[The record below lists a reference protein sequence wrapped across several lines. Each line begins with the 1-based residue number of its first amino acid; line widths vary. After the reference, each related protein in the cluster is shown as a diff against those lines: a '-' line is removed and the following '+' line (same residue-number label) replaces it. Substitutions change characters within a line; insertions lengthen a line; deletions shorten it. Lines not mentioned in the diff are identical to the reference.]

1 MAASSKGS
9 SVQSGP
15 EAKET
20 LAAPSESQL
29 EHGVIPSSIIP
40 DIDPEK
46 GHNQIATTSN
56 DLNLVTW
63 DGEHDPTNPLNFTS
77 KKKLLNIGVISA
89 ICFVTP
95 LASSMFA
102 PAIPAVMHEF
112 KSTSTELGGFVVSV
126 YVLGFA
132 VGPLAFAPLSE
143 VYGRLPVYHVC
154 NVCFVAFTIA
164 CALATNLN
172 MLIAFR
178 FMAGMF
184 GSAPI
189 TNGGGSIADLVEQAK
204 RGKAMSG
211 FAMGPIIG

>member
-1 MAASSKGS
+1 VRDTTHRSI
-9 SVQSGP
+9 VP
-15 EAKET
+15 ET
-20 LAAPSESQL
+20 
-29 EHGVIPSSIIP
+29 
-40 DIDPEK
+40 DPEK
-46 GHNQIATTSN
+46 GGNHVATTS
-56 DLNLVTW
+56 DPNLVTW
-63 DGEHDPTNPLNFTS
+63 DGDNDPENPQNFSS
-77 KKKLLNIGVISA
+77 KLKVLNIGVISA

-102 PAIPAVMHEF
+102 PAIPSVMAEF
-112 KSTSTELGGFVVSV
+112 RSRSTELGGFVVSV

-143 VYGRLPVYHVC
+143 LYGRLPVYHAC

-178 FMAGMF
+178 FLAGVF
-184 GSAPI
+184 GSAPL

-211 FAMGPIIG
+211 FAMGPIVGYVNM